1 MKSLFLATGVI
12 YLLIEMNNKNEYT
25 SKAFIFNKLYKIIV
39 QDDVEKNGAFGNY
52 LNWRIRKDLLW
63 G

>member
-52 LNWRIRKDLLW
+52 LN
-63 G
+63 